1 MSRKEFVP
9 NQWLNPRSAKVAV
22 MPRRRFMG
30 RQMMQWP
37 GRDRTRR
44 MLVAVFVVVLLSL
57 STNANIIANAN
68 ALEPDEIGRVATLSA
83 PDPHWVWVP
92 DRLLQH
98 SILYDGDSGDVLGM
112 LDNPAML
119 TPRAPILSRKRSE
132 FYSVDLD
139 YDRGRRGTRIDYVTI
154 YDIETLLPVGEISL
168 PLKSAESNTGLGHV
182 VMLDGEKFL
191 LVFSQSPQPVTTV
204 VDLEDRKV
212 VDQIATAGCA
222 GLYPV
227 GPLRFASLCGN
238 GTVLLHVLAED
249 GRLQERIHSEPFFDT
264 LKDPVFTV
272 ADRAAES
279 WVFVSFEGSVHQV
292 DFSSGTPIARPAW
305 NVLNETDR
313 EEDWRPGGLQH
324 VAVHGASEQ
333 LFVVMHQGGAGTHKD
348 AGPELWR
355 FDLADGARS
364 GRISVP
370 NLAADFLG
378 PLLEVEPDSLA
389 DTVLRWVVPNPG
401 VHSIVISQDKD
412 PVLFVRNAE
421 MGVVG
426 VIDPNTGEHLRSLT
440 EAGLFGPT
448 LGVH

>member
-1 MSRKEFVP
+1 M
-9 NQWLNPRSAKVAV
+9 
-22 MPRRRFMG
+22 RRPM
-30 RQMMQWP
+30 RQCSDH
-37 GRDRTRR
+37 DRTQRKFAVV
-44 MLVAVFVVVLLSL
+44 LVFVLLSGGPHAD
-57 STNANIIANAN
+57 TIANAHEFE
-68 ALEPDEIGRVATLSA
+68 AEEIGRVATLSEPA
-83 PDPHWVWVP
+83 PHWVWVP

-112 LDNPAML
+112 LDNTAML
-119 TPRAPILSRKRSE
+119 TPRAPILSRKRRE

-191 LVFSQSPQPVTTV
+191 LVFSQSPQPTTTV
-204 VDLEDRKV
+204 VDLEARKV

-227 GPLRFASLCGN
+227 GLLGFASLCGN
-238 GTVLLHVLAED
+238 GTVVLHVLTED
-249 GRLQERIHSEPFFDT
+249 GRLQERISSEPFFDT
-264 LKDPVFTV
+264 IKDPVFTV
-272 ADRAAES
+272 ADRVASS

-313 EEDWRPGGLQH
+313 EEGWRPGGLQH
-324 VAVHGASEQ
+324 VAVHGSSKQ
-333 LFVVMHQGGAGTHKD
+333 LFVVMHQGGAGSHKD
-348 AGPELWR
+348 AGPEVWR
-355 FDLADGARS
+355 FGLADGARS
-364 GRISVP
+364 GRLGVP

-401 VHSIVISQDKD
+401 VHSIVISQDED

-421 MGVVG
+421 MGAVG
-426 VIDPNTGEHLRSLT
+426 VVDPNTGEHLRSLT